1 VTRLDFAA
9 TLAAAAE
16 GDEAAF
22 VTLWR
27 EVHPPLRRYLAIL
40 VPGWGDDLASETWL
54 DVIRGLSRF
63 HGAERDFRAW
73 VFTIARHRALDHLRR
88 ETRRPATLV
97 PTEYLA
103 DVPATDDPAA
113 TVLESAATAA
123 ALALLRELPP
133 DQADVISL
141 RVIAGLDVAQVAALT
156 GKRPGTIRVLAH
168 RGMRRL
174 AAQLAGTV
182 HQVR

>member
-9 TLAAAAE
+9 TLAAAVE

-27 EVHPPLRRYLAIL
+27 ELHPPLRRYLAVL
-40 VPGWGDDLASETWL
+40 VPGWADDLASETWL
-54 DVIRGLSRF
+54 DVVRGLDRF
-63 HGAERDFRAW
+63 RGRQPDFRAW

-88 ETRRPATLV
+88 ESRRPASPV
-97 PTEYLA
+97 PTEYLL
-103 DVPATDDPAA
+103 DLPAA
-113 TVLESAATAA
+113 DDTAAAALESAGTAA
-123 ALALLRELPP
+123 ALALLRGLPA

-141 RVIAGLDVAQVAALT
+141 RVLAGLDVAQVAALT

-168 RGMRRL
+168 RGLRRL
-174 AAQLAGTV
+174 AAQLASTAA
-182 HQVR
+182 QVR